1 MMRKRE
7 KYISALSE
15 GDVITEHFLV
25 ENKSLATARNGKQY
39 INLTLRDKTGTI
51 NAKVWDDADII
62 FNQLGSSQ
70 FAEVS
75 GLIESYQGKPQLKVT
90 SIKSLKPEKIDLS
103 DFIATTDKDI
113 EKTFSDLRDIC
124 ETIKNGNLKALLDI
138 FFSDTDFVDRFKKS
152 PAGKS
157 IHHTYI
163 GGLLEHTLSIMQI
176 CEKLA
181 EHFGGI
187 NRDLLLAGAF
197 FHDIGKIY
205 ELQTATTFDYT
216 TEGNLIGHV
225 VIGYQM
231 VQEAISKISDF
242 PQKLAIELG
251 HLILSHQ
258 GKLEFG
264 APIPPKC
271 AEAIIL
277 HYADDC
283 DVRVN
288 IFKRALE
295 SAKGTD
301 SDFTNHMWELGVRV
315 YRGVT
320 QEMEE

>member
-1 MMRKRE
+1 M
-7 KYISALSE
+7 
-15 GDVITEHFLV
+15 
-25 ENKSLATARNGKQY
+25 
-39 INLTLRDKTGTI
+39 
-51 NAKVWDDADII
+51 
-62 FNQLGSSQ
+62 
-70 FAEVS
+70 
-75 GLIESYQGKPQLKVT
+75 
-90 SIKSLKPEKIDLS
+90 S
-103 DFIATTDKDI
+103 DFIATTDRDI

-124 ETIKNGNLKALLDI
+124 STIKDCNLKALLDI
-138 FFSDTDFVDRFKKS
+138 FFSDKEFVERFKKS
-152 PAGKS
+152 PAAKS

-176 CEKLA
+176 CDKLA

-216 TEGNLIGHV
+216 TEGSLIGHV

-231 VQEAISKISDF
+231 VKEAISKIDHF
-242 PQKLAIELG
+242 PEKLAIELG

-264 APIPPKC
+264 APVLPKC
-271 AEAIIL
+271 PEAIIL

-288 IFKRALE
+288 IFKRALD

-315 YRGVT
+315 YRGIT
-320 QEMEE
+320 QEIEE